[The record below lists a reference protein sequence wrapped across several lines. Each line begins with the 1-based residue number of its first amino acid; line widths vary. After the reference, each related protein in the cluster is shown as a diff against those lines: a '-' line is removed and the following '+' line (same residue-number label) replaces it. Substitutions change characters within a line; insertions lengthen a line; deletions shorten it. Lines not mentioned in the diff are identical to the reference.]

1 MINISKKKDC
11 CGCNACGDVCPKHS
25 ITFKIDKEG
34 FWYPEVEMDTC
45 IDCHLCEKVCPLLNK
60 EEYKNIDG
68 YVKPKTYAL
77 VHKNIEVRFDSTSG
91 GAFTALAE
99 EVYKQGGFVGGAIY
113 NEDWSVSQ
121 FLSSSK
127 NDLPK
132 LRSSKYLQSHFDGF
146 YKSVK
151 EALKTEKPVLV
162 CGSPCQ
168 MAAMF
173 RYLKKPYENL
183 IIVDYICRGIASPMY
198 FRKWINYLENKHNS
212 KVIFYKT
219 CWRN

>member
-1 MINISKKKDC
+1 MKKSKWLALA
-11 CGCNACGDVCPKHS
+11 GVALLSVGALAACSSKS
-25 ITFKIDKEG
+25 
-34 FWYPEVEMDTC
+34 
-45 IDCHLCEKVCPLLNK
+45 
-60 EEYKNIDG
+60 
-68 YVKPKTYAL
+68 
-77 VHKNIEVRFDSTSG
+77 STSG
-91 GAFTALAE
+91 TTYGYVYNSDPETLDYITSNTGPTKTAVTNGVDGLMEADKYGNL
-99 EVYKQGGFVGGAIY
+99 VPSVA
-113 NEDWSVSQ
+113 EDWSVSQ

-198 FRKWINYLENKHNS
+198 FRKWRS
-212 KVIFYKT
+212 
-219 CWRN
+219 

>member
-99 EVYKQGGFVGGAIY
+99 EVYKQGGFIMKIGL
-113 NEDWSVSQ
+113 
-121 FLSSSK
+121 FL
-127 NDLPK
+127 NFFLPQK
-132 LRSSKYLQSHFDGF
+132 MIFPNCVQ
-146 YKSVK
+146 
-151 EALKTEKPVLV
+151 A
-162 CGSPCQ
+162 
-168 MAAMF
+168 
-173 RYLKKPYENL
+173 N
-183 IIVDYICRGIASPMY
+183 IC
-198 FRKWINYLENKHNS
+198 
-212 KVIFYKT
+212 KVILMVSIN
-219 CWRN
+219 R